1 METDTLHYTMH
12 IMEKIEQKLKLAK
25 CRQENRLPFPPDD
38 LINPPEKD
46 DPPPLGQFWIY
57 TCPKCGGKMSTYE
70 NWCGT
75 TPAPITCS
83 KCGYTIQ
90 GKMNVEFYTS
100 IS

>member
-1 METDTLHYTMH
+1 MKTIEESYEEVF
-12 IMEKIEQKLKLAK
+12 MEKTEQKLKLAK
-25 CRQENRLPFPPDD
+25 CRQDNRLPFPPDD

-46 DPPPLGQFWIY
+46 DPPPLGQVWIY

-70 NWCGT
+70 NWNSI

-90 GKMNVEFYTS
+90 GKMEVYS
-100 IS
+100 W

>member
-1 METDTLHYTMH
+1 METNTLHYTMY
-12 IMEKIEQKLKLAK
+12 IMEKAEQKLKLAK
-25 CRQENRLPFPPDD
+25 CRQDNRLPFPPND

-46 DPPPLGQFWIY
+46 DPPPFGQVWIY

-70 NWCGT
+70 NWSSI

-90 GKMNVEFYTS
+90 GKMEDYS
-100 IS
+100 WQ

>member
-1 METDTLHYTMH
+1 MNKIKDMYTY
-12 IMEKIEQKLKLAK
+12 KYTKND
-25 CRQENRLPFPPDD
+25 NRLPFPPDD

-46 DPPPLGQFWIY
+46 IPPPLGQFWIY

-70 NWCGT
+70 NWSSI

-90 GKMNVEFYTS
+90 GKMEDCS
-100 IS
+100 WC